1 MNFYVGYADIKNTVD
16 DMKNGIVSQGV
27 EVVDLE
33 EIPQGH
39 NCFKSFKLCTV

>member
-1 MNFYVGYADIKNTVD
+1 MNFYVGYADINTTVD

-39 NCFKSFKLCTV
+39 NCFKSLKLCTV